1 MSQIGSKNK
10 VVFEASRYLYAI
22 LLIIQ
27 NRQEGVKIILLSG
40 MNIRRSF
47 IAYFW
52 CLPAQLFMW
61 SLVWRRSD
69 FSEETARIDFL
80 MTVSLIDL
88 FAWGLFAAAIY
99 IVMVITSAKKL
110 VAPVIIATN
119 WFNLFATYIFFI
131 PAILNYVLHLDEST
145 TAIIEFMIYLT
156 IVGLYF
162 RVVRHMLGNHKLFA
176 FALTLVNVVISV
188 FVSNFVYTVLS
199 N

>member
-1 MSQIGSKNK
+1 MSEIKSKNRALS
-10 VVFEASRYLYAI
+10 EASQYLYAI

-27 NRQEGVKIILLSG
+27 NKKDGVRIIVQSG

-47 IAYFW
+47 MAYFW

-61 SLVWRRSD
+61 SLIWRK
-69 FSEETARIDFL
+69 SEIVEDTSRIDFL
-80 MTVSLIDL
+80 MTVNAIDL
-88 FAWGLFAAAIY
+88 LAWVLFAAVIY
-99 IVMVITSAKKL
+99 LIMVLTSAKKL
-110 VAPVIIATN
+110 AAPVIIATN

-131 PAILNYVLHLDEST
+131 PSILNYALPLGT
-145 TAIIEFMIYLT
+145 GTAAIMEFMIYIT

-176 FALTLVNVVISV
+176 FALTLANIVISV
-188 FVSNFVYTVLS
+188 FISNFVYMVIT